1 MRGLN
6 TLIIASVSLIFQ
18 SIGYFAGFGTLL
30 VFRKTRM
37 VAGLRRASPSAAL
50 NKMLDY

>member
-18 SIGYFAGFGTLL
+18 SIEYFAGFGTLL